1 VNGSESTAARHAAT
15 AAYLRELLLQPGR
28 YRQRWAQYAERTRP
42 GEINQ
47 LAVADVLAHYL
58 WRNPRTTGDVD
69 VLPRQLKDTVLR
81 AISGRMV
88 SKASLSLFIDA
99 FDLASHDAELLWRLW
114 EGSGR
119 SRVQAGPRAMRPE
132 RSAALGPLQH
142 QTLALHDHHYCG
154 PDGMPDRQ
162 RTLHVIEATVDG
174 LDRIPFRFDSADL
187 TLELGQGCRG
197 MSGPFRKITEV
208 LYTTDILL
216 AKPLERGDT
225 LTLEYWMIFHFAE
238 RPASDYRRASRSR
251 MENVDIRVEFH
262 PDMVPATIWWA
273 SWDGIEGDIVEH
285 EAVSLDSQ
293 HSAHHY
299 LRILENAVV
308 GFHWAW

>member
-1 VNGSESTAARHAAT
+1 VSGSESAATRHAAT
-15 AAYLRELLLQPGR
+15 AAYLRELLLHPGR
-28 YRQRWAQYAERTRP
+28 YRQRWAQYAERIRP

-58 WRNPRTTGDVD
+58 WRNPRNSGDAD

-81 AISGRMV
+81 AVSGKML

-119 SRVQAGPRAMRPE
+119 SRVMTGPRAMRPE

-142 QTLALHDHHYCG
+142 QTLALHDHHYLG
-154 PDGMPDRQ
+154 ADGMPERQ
-162 RTLHVIEATVDG
+162 RTLHVIEAIVDG
-174 LDRIPFRFDSADL
+174 VDRIPFRFDSDDMA
-187 TLELGQGCRG
+187 LEVGQGCRG
-197 MSGPFRKITEV
+197 VSGPFKKIGET

-216 AKPLERGDT
+216 AKPLALGDT

-238 RPASDYRRASRSR
+238 RPPSDYRRASRSR

-262 PDMVPATIWWA
+262 PDMLPRAIWWA
-273 SWDGIEGDIVEH
+273 SWDGIEGDIVEQD
-285 EAVSLDSQ
+285 AAALDSQ
-293 HSAHHY
+293 HSVHHY
-299 LRILENAVV
+299 LRTLENAVV
-308 GFHWAW
+308 GFHWDW